1 MTGGGDRRRYWNT
14 NDILSLV
21 PKVLIAGGGLAGLA
35 AAAAL
40 GGASFEVRV
49 FEARPFLGGRAT
61 SYPVPGSPEEPA
73 ETIDNCQHILLRCC
87 VNLLDFYQRLGV
99 RRHIRFHREFY
110 FIEPGGRVSVLRR
123 GALPAPFHFAGSF
136 ARLSFLDNRDKLAIA
151 RGWLALR
158 RERTRRDDL
167 DRITM
172 LEWLHEK
179 RQTGRAIERFW
190 RQVLVSAVNEDLDR
204 MAARHG
210 FQVFWLG
217 FLARADSYEMG
228 IPAVPL
234 AELYSAAAW
243 EKMGQVQI
251 HMRRPVERIGP
262 EGFVVDGRLE
272 TADHYICA
280 MPFERLEAV
289 GLAVPPLEHSPIT
302 GVHLWFDREI
312 TTLPHATLLDRT
324 MQWMFNKNGGRY
336 LQLVVSASRQL
347 TGCSRGEIIDLAVAD
362 LRAFFPRASEARLV
376 KAHVVKEQRAT
387 FSAAP
392 KTESLRPGC
401 SSAAPNLFLAGDWTR
416 TGWPATMEGAVR
428 GGYLAAEAVASA
440 AGREER
446 FVLSERE

>member
-1 MTGGGDRRRYWNT
+1 M
-14 NDILSLV
+14 

-40 GGASFEVRV
+40 GGAGFEVRV
-49 FEARPFLGGRAT
+49 FETRPFLGGRAT
-61 SYPVPGSPEEPA
+61 SYLVPGSPDEPA
-73 ETIDNCQHILLRCC
+73 ETIDNCQHVLLRCC
-87 VNLLDFYQRLGV
+87 VNLLDFYGRLGV
-99 RRHIRFHREFY
+99 SRHIRFYREFY
-110 FIEPGGRVSVLRR
+110 FVEPGGRVSVLRR
-123 GALPAPFHFAGSF
+123 GALPAPLHFAGSF
-136 ARLSFLDNRDKLAIA
+136 AGLSFLDKWDKLAIA
-151 RGWLALR
+151 RGLLALR
-158 RERTRRDDL
+158 RERARRTDL

-179 RQTGRAIERFW
+179 RQTPRAIERFW

-217 FLARADSYEMG
+217 FLARSDSYEMG
-228 IPAVPL
+228 VAAVPL
-234 AELYSAAAW
+234 AELYSADMF
-243 EKMGQVQI
+243 KKLGRV
-251 HMRRPVERIGP
+251 HLHLRSPVERMGP
-262 EGFVVDGRLE
+262 DGFLVDGRLE

-280 MPFERLEAV
+280 LPFERLDVA
-289 GLAVPPLEHSPIT
+289 GLPAPPLEHSPIT
-302 GVHLWFDREI
+302 GVHLWFDRQI

-336 LQLVVSASRQL
+336 LQLVVSASREL
-347 TGCSRGEIIDLAVAD
+347 TGRSRGEIIDLAVAD
-362 LRAFFPRASEARLV
+362 LAAFFPKVSDARLL

-392 KTESLRPGC
+392 KTESLRAEC
-401 SSAAPNLFLAGDWTR
+401 HTAVPNLLLAGDWTR

-428 GGYLAAEAVASA
+428 SGYIAAEAVARA

-446 FVLSERE
+446 FLAADLA